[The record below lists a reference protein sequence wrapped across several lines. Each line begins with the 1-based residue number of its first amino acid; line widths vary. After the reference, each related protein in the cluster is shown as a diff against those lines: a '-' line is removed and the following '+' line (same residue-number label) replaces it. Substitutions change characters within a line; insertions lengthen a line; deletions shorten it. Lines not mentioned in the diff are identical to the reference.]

1 MTMCIPGIPPSLR
14 DKPVPDR
21 RGVRRPPVRGVS
33 AKPSLI
39 VDELM
44 ALYEVF
50 GARACVDRLRRRVEH
65 SGHMARRALS
75 EGFDQDVVLAAFF
88 YNIEYVAAHA
98 VGVRELE
105 RYQDVCAGYLLE
117 RGFSGRVCR
126 IVGSRVDAERYMR
139 FRWPDQ
145 PPRARMEGMEGVR
158 DLSAMSESEAG
169 LYEGHPDFPIYVQ
182 LREWDGQ
189 KLDEGMPS
197 GILIHIRRI
206 ASRHL
211 HCK

>member
-1 MTMCIPGIPPSLR
+1 M
-14 DKPVPDR
+14 R
-21 RGVRRPPVRGVS
+21 RTVRGN
-33 AKPSLI
+33 PSRTGQL

-50 GARACVDRLRRRVEH
+50 GADACVEPLKRRVEH
-65 SGHMARRALS
+65 SGRMARSALS

-88 YNIEYVAAHA
+88 YNIEYVIAHA
-98 VGVRELE
+98 SGLRELE
-105 RYQDVCAGYLLE
+105 RYQDVCSGYLLE
-117 RGFSGRVCR
+117 RGFSRRVGR

-145 PPRARMEGMEGVR
+145 PSRTPMEGVEGAAL
-158 DLSAMSESEAG
+158 DMSAMSESEAG

-189 KLDEGMPS
+189 KLGKGMPG
-197 GILIHIRRI
+197 GILLHVRRI
-206 ASRHL
+206 VSRHL